1 MEGED
6 GEKGGEDE
14 REGSC
19 AEADSGKVRKCVEML
34 RGRNSDDDAKY
45 IPYDDIN

>member
-14 REGSC
+14 REGAF
-19 AEADSGKVRKCVEML
+19 AETDSGKVRKWVGNVE
-34 RGRNSDDDAKY
+34 REKK
-45 IPYDDIN
+45 